1 MYVIFGCGSA
11 GNTVV
16 DALNKAG
23 KEVLIVDKNEKAL
36 SPWKEQHVNV
46 IASDIYSFNLDSP
59 FCKSANIFVILTGDS
74 KSNLLLVKKIKK
86 EMPNKFVLVRASD
99 QDEADDLEANGA
111 DMILQTGKVLAQT
124 ILPKL
129 EAVEMKQSA
138 FTLVDIIKESN
149 GKALTIFLQDNPDPD
164 AIASGLTLKHISKF
178 YDVESNIYYGGDIS
192 HQKNK
197 TLINLLNIDLIK
209 AKTKEEVMQ
218 IVKSAGKIALIEASI
233 PSKNNILPEEGVIPN
248 LIFDHHQV
256 DMSSVKGDF
265 IDIQPKIG
273 ATSTIMTKYIRQ
285 LNIKP
290 TSQLA
295 TALLYGIR
303 TDTNGF
309 TRNTTSDDLSAASY
323 LSPLVDV
330 SILNQLESPPMSLET
345 LDIIGRAIRNRE
357 IRGSYLASFVDFI
370 NERDAL
376 PQAAEM
382 MLQLEGVNT
391 VLIFGINEDKVQ
403 LSARSRDTR
412 VNLGLLLQSA
422 FGKLNSGGHATMAAG
437 TINLGI
443 LGDANDRT
451 SLLKVTSDAV
461 RKKFFSAVGAE
472 FEKDTLLTI
481 EESSNNS
488 FQT

>member
-149 GKALTIFLQDNPDPD
+149 GKELTIFLQDNPDPD

-218 IVKSAGKIALIEASI
+218 IVRSAGKIALIEASI

-403 LSARSRDTR
+403 LSARSKDTR

-472 FEKDTLLTI
+472 FEKDTLLTT
-481 EESSNNS
+481 EKSNNNS

>member
-59 FCKSANIFVILTGDS
+59 LCKSANIFVILTGDS
-74 KSNLLLVKKIKK
+74 KSNLLLVKKLKK

-149 GKALTIFLQDNPDPD
+149 GKELTIFLQDNPDPD

-178 YDVESNIYYGGDIS
+178 YDVESSIYYGGDIS

-218 IVKSAGKIALIEASI
+218 IVRSAGKIALIEASI

-273 ATSTIMTKYIRQ
+273 ATSTIMTKYVRQ

-330 SILNQLESPPMSLET
+330 SILSQLESPPMSLET

-357 IRGSYLASFVDFI
+357 IRGSYLASFVEFI

-412 VNLGLLLQSA
+412 VNLGLLLQNA
-422 FGKLNSGGHATMAAG
+422 FGKLNTGGHATMAAG

-481 EESSNNS
+481 EESNNNS

>member
-149 GKALTIFLQDNPDPD
+149 GKELTIFLQDNPDPD

-218 IVKSAGKIALIEASI
+218 IVRSAGKIALIEASI

-330 SILNQLESPPMSLET
+330 SILSQLESPPMSLET

-357 IRGSYLASFVDFI
+357 IRGSYLASFVEFI

-481 EESSNNS
+481 EESNNNS

>member
-74 KSNLLLVKKIKK
+74 KSNLLLVKKLKK

-149 GKALTIFLQDNPDPD
+149 GKELTIFLQDNPDPD

-178 YDVESNIYYGGDIS
+178 YDVGSNIYYGGDIS

-218 IVKSAGKIALIEASI
+218 IVRSAGKIALIEASI
-233 PSKNNILPEEGVIPN
+233 PSKNNILPEEGVVPN

-265 IDIQPKIG
+265 IDIQPNIG

-481 EESSNNS
+481 EESNNNS
-488 FQT
+488 SKT

>member
-357 IRGSYLASFVDFI
+357 IRGSYLASFVEFI

>member
-209 AKTKEEVMQ
+209 ATTKEEVMQ

-357 IRGSYLASFVDFI
+357 IRGSYLASFVEFI

-481 EESSNNS
+481 EESNNNS

>member
-178 YDVESNIYYGGDIS
+178 YDVESSIYYGGDIS

-472 FEKDTLLTI
+472 FEKDTLLTT
-481 EESSNNS
+481 EKSNNNS

>member
-218 IVKSAGKIALIEASI
+218 IVRSAGKIALIEASI

>member
-218 IVKSAGKIALIEASI
+218 IVRSAGKIALIEASI

-357 IRGSYLASFVDFI
+357 IRGSYLASFVEFI

-481 EESSNNS
+481 EESNNNS

>member
-149 GKALTIFLQDNPDPD
+149 GKELTIFLQDNPDPD

-218 IVKSAGKIALIEASI
+218 IVRSAGKIALIEASI
-233 PSKNNILPEEGVIPN
+233 PAKNNILPEEGVIPN

-357 IRGSYLASFVDFI
+357 IRGSYLASFVEFI

-403 LSARSRDTR
+403 LSARSKDTR

-472 FEKDTLLTI
+472 FEKDTLLTT
-481 EESSNNS
+481 EESNNNS

>member
-11 GNTVV
+11 GNIVV

-149 GKALTIFLQDNPDPD
+149 GKELTIFLQDNPDPD

-218 IVKSAGKIALIEASI
+218 IVRSAGKIALIEASI
-233 PSKNNILPEEGVIPN
+233 PAKNNILPEEGVIPN

-472 FEKDTLLTI
+472 FEKDTLLTT
-481 EESSNNS
+481 EESNNNS

>member
-1 MYVIFGCGSA
+1 MYIVFGCGST

-16 DALNKAG
+16 SALNKAG
-23 KEVLIVDKNEKAL
+23 KEVLVVDKNEKTL
-36 SPWKEQHVNV
+36 SPWKKQHVDV
-46 IASDIYSFNLDSP
+46 MVTDISSFNLNSP
-59 FCKSANIFVILTGDS
+59 ICKGANIFIILTGDS
-74 KSNLLLVKKIKK
+74 KGNLQLVKKLKK
-86 EMPNKFVLVRASD
+86 KLPNKFVFVRAAD
-99 QDEADDLEANGA
+99 QGEADDLKANGA
-111 DMILQTGKVLAQT
+111 DMILQTSKVLAQT
-124 ILPKL
+124 ILPEL
-129 EAVEMKQSA
+129 EAIEMKQSA

-149 GKALTIFLQDNPDPD
+149 GKELVIFLQDNPDPD
-164 AIASGLTLKHISKF
+164 AIASGLTLKHVSKSC
-178 YDVESNIYYGGDIS
+178 DVESKIYYGGDIS

-209 AKTKEEVMQ
+209 AKTKEEATQ
-218 IVKSAGKIALIEASI
+218 IAKAGGKVALIEASI
-233 PSKNNILPEEGVIPN
+233 PSKNNILPEEGVIPD

-256 DMSSVKGDF
+256 DMSSVRGEF
-265 IDIQPKIG
+265 VDIQPKLG

-290 TSQLA
+290 DPQLA

-309 TRNTTSDDLSAASY
+309 TRNTTPDDLSAASY
-323 LSPLVDV
+323 LTPLVDV
-330 SILNQLESPPMSLET
+330 NILSQLESPPMSLET

-357 IRGSYLASFVDFI
+357 IRGSYLASFVEFI

-412 VNLGLLLQSA
+412 VNLGLLMQSA
-422 FGKLNSGGHATMAAG
+422 FGKLNTGGHATMAAG

-461 RKKFFSAVGAE
+461 TKKFFSAVGAE
-472 FEKDTLLTI
+472 FEKETL
-481 EESSNNS
+481 
-488 FQT
+488 